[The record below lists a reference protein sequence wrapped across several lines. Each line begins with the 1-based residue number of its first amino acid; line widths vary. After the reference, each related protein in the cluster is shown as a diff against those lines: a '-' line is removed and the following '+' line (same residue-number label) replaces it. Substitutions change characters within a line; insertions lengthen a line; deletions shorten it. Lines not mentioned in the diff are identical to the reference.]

1 MKFVIGY
8 LIDSLYIFSFEK
20 LNNMFV
26 KVIELLNDEKI
37 QMTSKQRTEILNLV
51 SKEEF
56 FLKFMERKVERA
68 LDEAK
73 VATDELSHL
82 AASTKAK
89 PKDCQISKAIISKGW
104 SDKIHGQTLPA
115 GNNFFPTL

>member
-56 FLKFMERKVERA
+56 FLKFIWREKSKR
-68 LDEAK
+68 
-73 VATDELSHL
+73 LSM
-82 AASTKAK
+82 KQK
-89 PKDCQISKAIISKGW
+89 
-104 SDKIHGQTLPA
+104 
-115 GNNFFPTL
+115 

>member
-8 LIDSLYIFSFEK
+8 LIDSMNIFSFEK

-56 FLKFMERKVERA
+56 FLKFMEKSRKGSR
-68 LDEAK
+68 
-73 VATDELSHL
+73 
-82 AASTKAK
+82 
-89 PKDCQISKAIISKGW
+89 
-104 SDKIHGQTLPA
+104 
-115 GNNFFPTL
+115 